1 MATFTSTSSLR
12 RGASKQIPASRV
24 WTDRMLL
31 DTAHEEWLDANSLR
45 RDTWCS
51 SCEEHHVTHIMPS
64 GALLCLLCAVSELE
78 YFHLHGD
85 D

>member
-1 MATFTSTSSLR
+1 
-12 RGASKQIPASRV
+12 
-24 WTDRMLL
+24 MLL
-31 DTAHEEWLDANSLR
+31 DTAHEEWLAAHGVNSLH
-45 RDTWCS
+45 TWCS
-51 SCEEHHVTHIMPS
+51 NCEEHRVTHIMPS

>member
-1 MATFTSTSSLR
+1 MMDY
-12 RGASKQIPASRV
+12 
-24 WTDRMLL
+24 TDRMLL
-31 DTAHEEWLDANSLR
+31 DTAHEEWLTAHDANSLR

-51 SCEEHHVTHIMPS
+51 NCEEHRVTHIMPS

>member
-1 MATFTSTSSLR
+1 MMDY
-12 RGASKQIPASRV
+12 
-24 WTDRMLL
+24 TDRMLL
-31 DTAHEEWLDANSLR
+31 DTAHEEWLTAHDDGCLR

-51 SCEEHHVTHIMPS
+51 SCEEHRVTHIMTS

-78 YFHLHGD
+78 YGHAHSD